1 MHLINTQTNPQKKGN
16 PKKKKI
22 SQTMLA
28 INGLDIDLISVI
40 KTLVSFVYDIIS
52 RATLLILLQQTS
64 QT

>member
-1 MHLINTQTNPQKKGN
+1 
-16 PKKKKI
+16 
-22 SQTMLA
+22 MLA

-52 RATLLILLQQTS
+52 RGTLLILLQQTS

>member
-16 PKKKKI
+16 PPQKI
-22 SQTMLA
+22 TQTMLA
-28 INGLDIDLISVI
+28 INGLDIDLISVV
-40 KTLVSFVYDIIS
+40 KMLVSLVYDIIS

>member
-1 MHLINTQTNPQKKGN
+1 
-16 PKKKKI
+16 
-22 SQTMLA
+22 MLT

>member
-1 MHLINTQTNPQKKGN
+1 
-16 PKKKKI
+16 
-22 SQTMLA
+22 MLA

-52 RATLLILLQQTS
+52 RAILSILLQQTS

>member
-16 PKKKKI
+16 PKKI
-22 SQTMLA
+22 TQTMLA

>member
-1 MHLINTQTNPQKKGN
+1 MHLINTQTNPQKK
-16 PKKKKI
+16 KETQKKI
-22 SQTMLA
+22 SLTMLV

>member
-16 PKKKKI
+16 PKKKI

>member
-1 MHLINTQTNPQKKGN
+1 
-16 PKKKKI
+16 
-22 SQTMLA
+22 MLA

-40 KTLVSFVYDIIS
+40 KTLVSFLYDIIS

>member
-1 MHLINTQTNPQKKGN
+1 
-16 PKKKKI
+16 
-22 SQTMLA
+22 MLA

>member
-1 MHLINTQTNPQKKGN
+1 MHLINTQTNPRKKGN
-16 PKKKKI
+16 PPKKI
-22 SQTMLA
+22 TQTMLA

-52 RATLLILLQQTS
+52 RATLSILLQQTS